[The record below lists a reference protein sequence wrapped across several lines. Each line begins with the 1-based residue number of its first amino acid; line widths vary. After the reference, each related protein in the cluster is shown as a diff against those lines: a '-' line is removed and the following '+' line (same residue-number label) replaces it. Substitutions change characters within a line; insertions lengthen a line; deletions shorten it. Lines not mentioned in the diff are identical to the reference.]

1 MYIII
6 KNILLNIITSK
17 INNFYLCFLSIHRAL
32 NGVLLMIISEKRG
45 GAVGAR

>member
-6 KNILLNIITSK
+6 KNKSYL
-17 INNFYLCFLSIHRAL
+17 YLCFLSIHRAL